1 MKKTMITMAALTMI
15 IATACGPSKAEIE
28 AREIIRQDSMKQQA
42 IQDSI
47 ANAANEAMKQQ
58 LIDLKSQLAAAQSKL
73 DAAQSESTGL
83 LDGALGGKS
92 QDDKAQDIADQTKNV
107 ETLKQQISE
116 LEPKIK

>member
-1 MKKTMITMAALTMI
+1 MKKPITTIAVLTML
-15 IATACGPSKAEIE
+15 IASACEPSKAEIE
-28 AREIIRQDSMKQQA
+28 AREIVRQDSMKQQA

-47 ANAANEAMKQQ
+47 ANAANEAMKEQ

-73 DAAQSESTGL
+73 DAAQSENTGVF
-83 LDGALGGKS
+83 DGALGGKS